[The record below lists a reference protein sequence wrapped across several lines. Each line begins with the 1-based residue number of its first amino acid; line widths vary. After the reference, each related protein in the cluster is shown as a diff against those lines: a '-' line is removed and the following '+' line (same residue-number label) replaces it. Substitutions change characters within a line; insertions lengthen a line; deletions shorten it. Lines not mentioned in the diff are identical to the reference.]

1 MAGLAGAAARP
12 GAAADA
18 IDGVIPHLVVE
29 PESAAEVAAVLGE
42 AARDHLITVLRGN
55 GTKLAW
61 GRPPA
66 HIDLVVGLR
75 RLNRLLAHAHS
86 DLTATVEAGA
96 TVEELN
102 DALARHQQWLPL
114 DGVADGTIGG
124 AIATNDS
131 GPLRHRF
138 GTPRDLL
145 IGIQLAT
152 TDGRLIKAGGNV
164 VKNVAGYDLGKLVS
178 GSFGAFAAIVSATFK
193 LLPMPAASKTLS
205 VRFADHKALGDAVT
219 AINTSQLEPIALD
232 VVGRPFAG
240 RQPGREGQA
249 NEYQLLVR
257 FATSPFATQAQIDA
271 VRALIPDSI
280 QDVVSGDR
288 EMVLWRNHT
297 DRVWKSRGS
306 IVKTSWLPSALTEVL
321 AFIEEV
327 ATESGAT
334 VELLARAG
342 VGSGTVRIDADAASQ
357 VSAIE
362 RLRAVPELLRHV
374 TVLRADPVIKVKV
387 DVWGPLGGSGV
398 LAGAIKRALD
408 PAGILNA
415 GRGPI

>member
-1 MAGLAGAAARP
+1 MTVLGAAARP
-12 GAAADA
+12 GHAADA
-18 IDGVIPHLVVE
+18 IDGVIPRLVVE
-29 PESAAEVAAVLGE
+29 PESAAEVAAVLGQ
-42 AARDHLITVLRGN
+42 AAKDGLVTVLRGN
-55 GTKLAW
+55 GTKLAC
-61 GRPPA
+61 GRPAA
-66 HIDLVVGLR
+66 HIDLVVCLR
-75 RLNRLLAHAHS
+75 RLNRVLAHAHS

-102 DALARHQQWLPL
+102 DALAQYGQWLPL
-114 DGVADGTIGG
+114 DSVQEGTIGG

-145 IGIQLAT
+145 IGVHLAT

-193 LLPMPAASKTLS
+193 LLPRPAASKTLS
-205 VRFADHKALGDAVT
+205 VRFAERKALADAVT
-219 AINTSQLEPIALD
+219 AIVASQLEPIALD
-232 VVGRPFAG
+232 VAARKGPS
-240 RQPGREGQA
+240 
-249 NEYQLLVR
+249 YQLLVR
-257 FATSPFATQAQIDA
+257 FATSPAATQAQIDA
-271 VRALIPDSI
+271 ARALFPDSVH
-280 QDVVSGDR
+280 DVVSGDR

-297 DRVWKSRGS
+297 DRLREAQGS
-306 IVKTSWLPSALTEVL
+306 IVKTTWLPSALIDVL

-327 ATESGAT
+327 ETESGAA
-334 VELLARAG
+334 VELIARAG
-342 VGSGTVRIDADAASQ
+342 VGSGILRIDADASSQ

-362 RLRAVPELLRHV
+362 QLRSRPELLRHV
-374 TVLRADPVIKVKV
+374 TVLRAEPAVKLKV
-387 DVWGPLGGSGV
+387 DVWGSLGGAGV